1 MVKVLSPLVQF
12 QQQLR
17 VFHWQTDSYAQ
28 HKAFGK
34 AYEALDGLIDSF
46 METFMGKYGKLEA
59 EGGKY
64 DIELHNLKDA
74 KVDTVL
80 NEFLDYLDT
89 FNDELDEKKDTDLF
103 NLRDEMKGEVN
114 TLKYLLTLK

>member
-1 MVKVLSPLVQF
+1 MKVLSPLVQF

-17 VFHWQTDSYAQ
+17 VFHWQTESYAQ